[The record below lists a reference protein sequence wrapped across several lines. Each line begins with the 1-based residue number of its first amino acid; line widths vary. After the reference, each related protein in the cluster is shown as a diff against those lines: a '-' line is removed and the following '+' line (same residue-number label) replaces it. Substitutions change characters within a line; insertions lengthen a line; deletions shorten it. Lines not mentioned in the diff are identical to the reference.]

1 MDKKLLLKTLDKYV
15 EQKLRKYPR
24 RFIDDLKKALAF
36 RIDKKLEKGE
46 KLSIRIFDKKA
57 KQQNVTHYSQEH
69 KKDKLKERSL

>member
-1 MDKKLLLKTLDKYV
+1 MDKKILMKALDKYV

-24 RFIDDLKKALAF
+24 KFIDDLKKALAF

-46 KLSIRIFDKKA
+46 KLSIRIFDRNA
-57 KQQNVTHYSQEH
+57 KQQNVTHYSPDH